1 MAKEEKFTFLSADGK
16 TTISAVKW
24 LPENGEYVAILQIT
38 HGMNEYVGRYKAF
51 AEFLTENG
59 FMVVG
64 HDHLGHGDSVL
75 SEEKRGYFAEEDP
88 SDKLIED
95 MNQLRQIVQ
104 SQNKDVPYF
113 MMGHSMG
120 SYMLR
125 KYLTK
130 YNDNLRGAIIMG
142 TGSVPDFTTKFGIS
156 VCRFLAKRY
165 GWEHR
170 SRLVEALSFGGRPY
184 RRYDLTGKKPSNSWL
199 TKDEEIVKSYY
210 SNPKCTFKFTLNGY
224 LGLMEAVLY
233 DNQMENVK
241 KVPKKLPIFLVS
253 GQDDPVGDNG
263 VGVKKVYDMY
273 KEAGLLDI
281 TYCLY
286 ENDRHEI
293 LNETDREKVYADL
306 LAWMKVRIDT

>member
-1 MAKEEKFTFLSADGK
+1 MTKEKQFSFLSKDGK
-16 TTISAVKW
+16 TKIHAVKW
-24 LPENGEYVAILQIT
+24 MPESGEYRAVLQIT
-38 HGMNEYVGRYKAF
+38 HGMVEYIERYKPF
-51 AEFLTENG
+51 AEFLNDQG
-59 FMVVG
+59 VLVVG
-64 HDHLGHGDSVL
+64 HDHLGHGASVA
-75 SEEKRGYFAEEDP
+75 SEEELGYFAEPDP
-88 SDKLIED
+88 SDTLVED
-95 MNQLRQIVQ
+95 MHTLRTTIQTE
-104 SQNKDVPYF
+104 NPGVPYF

-253 GQDDPVGDNG
+253 GQEDPVGDNG